1 MGLIDVLEPLIVR
14 VPAVSRPK
22 KHVPFKKKLY
32 WTLGVLLVY
41 FALTNVTVYG
51 VNVQGDLFG
60 QFRSVLAGAQGSI
73 LHLGIGPI
81 VTGAIV
87 MQLLDGS
94 NMLPFDTNEPRGQAL
109 YQGSQKLLVILMSI
123 LTAAPM
129 VASGFLQPAT
139 GMGLPANIM
148 AFVVFAQVAMGGILI
163 LYLDEIV
170 SKWGVGSG
178 VGLFIIAAISQRL
191 VGGIFDWSTTGGVAG
206 IADLSTGLL
215 FRWYQIFSGQYDPG
229 FALTSGDGFL
239 FLMTYG
245 GQILFVLTTVMIF
258 AFVVYAESVRVEIP
272 LSHSRVK
279 GARGRYP
286 VKLIYASVLPLIF
299 VRAIQANLQMFGQ
312 MVYSQMSNPPGWF
325 GVYDQATGQ
334 ATSGLMY
341 YLQPIQS
348 PLDWMWFLPVGPDQA
363 AWQILIRL
371 GVDFAFLTI
380 GGAVFAVFWVET
392 ADMGPDAVAR
402 QIQNS
407 GMQIPG
413 FRQNPAVV
421 EKVMDRYIPQIT
433 VMSGLLL
440 GILAVAA
447 NLLGTIGNVTG
458 MGLLLT
464 VSITYKL
471 YEEIAEEQMMEM
483 HPMMRKMFGEE

>member
-1 MGLIDVLEPLIVR
+1 MGIIDVLEPVIVR
-14 VPAVSRPK
+14 MPSVKRPK

-32 WTLGVLLVY
+32 WTLGVLVLY

-51 VNVQGDLFG
+51 VNVQGNLFG

-81 VTGAIV
+81 VTASIV
-87 MQLLDGS
+87 LQLLDGS
-94 NMLPFDTNEPRGQAL
+94 DMLPINTDEPRGQAL
-109 YQGSQKLLVILMSI
+109 YQGLQKFLVVIMSI

-139 GMGLPANIM
+139 GMGLPPGLM
-148 AFVVFAQVAMGGILI
+148 AWVVFLQVALGGVLI
-163 LYLDEIV
+163 LYLDEII
-170 SKWGVGSG
+170 SQWGVGSG
-178 VGLFIIAAISQRL
+178 VGLFIIAGISQQII
-191 VGGIFDWSTTGGVAG
+191 GGLFDWSTAGGVAG

-215 FRWYQIFSGQYDPG
+215 FRWYQIFSGAYDPG
-229 FALTSGDGFL
+229 FALTSGDGFW

-245 GQILFVLTTVMIF
+245 GQILFVLTTVLIF
-258 AFVVYAESVRVEIP
+258 AIVVYAESVRVEVP

-299 VRAIQANLQMFGQ
+299 VRAIQANIQMFGQ
-312 MVYSQMSNPPGWF
+312 ILYSQGFQPAWF
-325 GVYDQATGQ
+325 AVYDQGQ

-341 YLQPIQS
+341 YLSPINS
-348 PLDWMWFLPVGPDQA
+348 PLDWMWFLPVGPSQEP
-363 AWQILIRL
+363 WQILTRL
-371 GVDFAFLTI
+371 GVDFLVLTA

-392 ADMGPDAVAR
+392 ADMGPDSVA
-402 QIQNS
+402 QNIQQS

-433 VMSGLLL
+433 VMSGILL
-440 GILAVAA
+440 GILAVLA
-447 NLLGTIGNVTG
+447 NVLGTIGNVTG
-458 MGLLLT
+458 LGLLLT
-464 VSITYKL
+464 VSITYKI

-483 HPMMRKMFGEE
+483 HPMMRKVFGDG

>member
-1 MGLIDVLEPLIVR
+1 MGIIDVLEPVIVR
-14 VPAVSRPK
+14 MPSVKRPK

-32 WTLGVLLVY
+32 WTLGVLVLY

-81 VTGAIV
+81 VTASIV
-87 MQLLDGS
+87 LQLLDGS
-94 NMLPFDTNEPRGQAL
+94 DMLPIDTNEPRGQAL
-109 YQGSQKLLVILMSI
+109 YQGLQKLLVVIMSV

-139 GMGLPANIM
+139 GMGLPPSLM
-148 AFVVFAQVAMGGILI
+148 ALVVFLQVALGGVLI
-163 LYLDEIV
+163 LYLDEII
-170 SKWGVGSG
+170 SQWGVGSG
-178 VGLFIIAAISQRL
+178 VGLFIIAGISQQII
-191 VGGIFDWSTTGGVAG
+191 GGLFDWSTEGGPAG

-215 FRWYQIFSGQYDPG
+215 FRWYQIFTGAYDPG
-229 FALTSGDGFL
+229 FALTSGDGFW

-245 GQILFVLTTVMIF
+245 GQILFVLTTVIIF
-258 AFVVYAESVRVEIP
+258 AIVVYAESVRVEVP

-312 MVYSQMSNPPGWF
+312 MIYSQGFQPAWF
-325 GVYDQATGQ
+325 AVYEQGQ

-341 YLQPIQS
+341 YLTPIHS
-348 PLDWMWFLPVGPDQA
+348 PLDWMWWLPVGPDQA

-371 GVDFAFLTI
+371 GVDFLVLTV
-380 GGAVFAVFWVET
+380 GGAIFAVFWVET
-392 ADMGPDAVAR
+392 ADMGPDSVA
-402 QIQNS
+402 QNIQRS

-433 VMSGLLL
+433 VMSGILL
-440 GILAVAA
+440 GVLAVLA
-447 NLLGTIGNVTG
+447 NVLGTIGNVTG
-458 MGLLLT
+458 LGLLLT

-471 YEEIAEEQMMEM
+471 YEEI
-483 HPMMRKMFGEE
+483 

>member
-1 MGLIDVLEPLIVR
+1 MGIINVLEPVIVR
-14 VPAVSRPK
+14 MPGVTRPK

-32 WTLGVLLVY
+32 WTLGVLVLY

-51 VNVQGDLFG
+51 VDVQGDLFG

-81 VTGAIV
+81 VTASIV
-87 MQLLDGS
+87 LQLLDGS
-94 NMLPFDTNEPRGQAL
+94 DMLPIDTNEPRGQAL
-109 YQGSQKLLVILMSI
+109 YQGLQKLLVVIMSVV
-123 LTAAPM
+123 TAAPM
-129 VASGFLQPAT
+129 VASGFLRPAA
-139 GMGLPANIM
+139 GMGLPPGIM
-148 AFVVFAQVAMGGILI
+148 AWVVFLQVALGGVLI
-163 LYLDEIV
+163 LYLDEII

-178 VGLFIIAAISQRL
+178 VGLFIIAGISQQII
-191 VGGIFDWSTTGGVAG
+191 GGLFDWSTAGGAAG

-215 FRWYQIFSGQYDPG
+215 FRWYQIFSGAYDPG
-229 FALTSGDGFL
+229 FALTSGDGFW

-245 GQILFVLTTVMIF
+245 GQILFVLTTVLIF
-258 AFVVYAESVRVEIP
+258 AIVVYAESVRVEVP

-299 VRAIQANLQMFGQ
+299 VRAIQANVQMFGQ
-312 MVYSQMSNPPGWF
+312 IIYSQGFQPAWF
-325 GVYDQATGQ
+325 AVYEQGQ
-334 ATSGLMY
+334 ATSGIMY
-341 YLQPIQS
+341 YLTPIHS
-348 PLDWMWFLPVGPDQA
+348 PLDWMWWLPVGPDQS

-371 GVDFAFLTI
+371 GVDFLVLTI
-380 GGAVFAVFWVET
+380 GGAIFAVFWVET
-392 ADMGPDAVAR
+392 ADMGPDSVAED
-402 QIQNS
+402 IQRS

-433 VMSGLLL
+433 VMSGILL
-440 GILAVAA
+440 GVLAVLA
-447 NLLGTIGNVTG
+447 NVLGTIGNVTG
-458 MGLLLT
+458 LGLLLT
-464 VSITYKL
+464 VSITYKI

-483 HPMMRKMFGEE
+483 HPMMRKVFGDE

>member
-1 MGLIDVLEPLIVR
+1 MGIINVLEPVIVR
-14 VPAVSRPK
+14 MPAVTRPK

-32 WTLGVLLVY
+32 WTLGVLLLY

-51 VNVQGDLFG
+51 VDVQGDLFG

-81 VTGAIV
+81 VTASIV
-87 MQLLDGS
+87 LQLLDGS
-94 NMLPFDTNEPRGQAL
+94 DMLPIDTNEPRGQAL
-109 YQGSQKLLVILMSI
+109 YQGLQKLLVVIMSI

-129 VASGFLQPAT
+129 VASGFLRPAT
-139 GMGLPANIM
+139 GMGLPPSIM
-148 AFVVFAQVAMGGILI
+148 AWVVFLQVALGGVLI
-163 LYLDEIV
+163 LYLDEII
-170 SKWGVGSG
+170 SQWGVGSG
-178 VGLFIIAAISQRL
+178 VGLFIIAGISQQII
-191 VGGIFDWSTTGGVAG
+191 GGLFDWSTTGGVAG

-215 FRWYQIFSGQYDPG
+215 FRWYQIFSGSYDPG
-229 FALTSGDGFL
+229 FALTSGDGFW

-245 GQILFVLTTVMIF
+245 GQILFVLTTLIIF
-258 AFVVYAESVRVEIP
+258 VIVVYAESVRVEVP

-312 MVYSQMSNPPGWF
+312 IIYSQGFQPAWF
-325 GVYDQATGQ
+325 AVYEQGQ
-334 ATSGLMY
+334 ATSGIMY
-341 YLQPIQS
+341 YLTPIHS
-348 PLDWMWFLPVGPDQA
+348 PLDWMWWLPVGPGQEP
-363 AWQILIRL
+363 WQILIRL
-371 GVDFAFLTI
+371 GVDFVFLTA
-380 GGAVFAVFWVET
+380 GGAIFAVFWVET
-392 ADMGPDAVAR
+392 ADMGPDSVA
-402 QIQNS
+402 QNIQQS

-433 VMSGLLL
+433 VMSGILL
-440 GILAVAA
+440 GILAVLA
-447 NLLGTIGNVTG
+447 NVLGTIGNVTG
-458 MGLLLT
+458 LGLLLT

-483 HPMMRKMFGEE
+483 HPMMRKMFGD

>member
-1 MGLIDVLEPLIVR
+1 MGIIDVLEPVIVR
-14 VPAVSRPK
+14 MPSVSRPK

-32 WTLGVLLVY
+32 WTLGVLVLY

-81 VTGAIV
+81 VTASIV
-87 MQLLDGS
+87 LQLLDGS
-94 NMLPFDTNEPRGQAL
+94 DMLPIDTDEPRGQAL
-109 YQGSQKLLVILMSI
+109 YQGLQKLLVVIMSV

-129 VASGFLQPAT
+129 VASGFLQPT
-139 GMGLPANIM
+139 SGMGLPTNVM
-148 AFVVFAQVAMGGILI
+148 AFVVFFQVALGGVII
-163 LYLDEIV
+163 LYLDEII
-170 SKWGVGSG
+170 SQWGVGSG
-178 VGLFIIAAISQRL
+178 VGLFIIAGISQQII
-191 VGGIFDWSTTGGVAG
+191 GGLFDWSTTGGAAG

-215 FRWYQIFSGQYDPG
+215 FRWYQIFAGGYDPG
-229 FALTSGDGFL
+229 FALTSGDGFW

-245 GQILFVLTTVMIF
+245 GQILFVLTTVIIF
-258 AFVVYAESVRVEIP
+258 AVVVYAESVRVEVP

-299 VRAIQANLQMFGQ
+299 VRAIQANVQMFGQ
-312 MVYSQMSNPPGWF
+312 LIYRQGFQPAWFAVYEQGR
-325 GVYDQATGQ
+325 

-341 YLQPIQS
+341 YLTPIHS
-348 PLDWMWFLPVGPDQA
+348 PYDWMWWLPVGPDQA

-371 GVDFAFLTI
+371 GVDFLVLTI
-380 GGAVFAVFWVET
+380 GGAIFAVFWVET
-392 ADMGPDAVAR
+392 ADMGPDSVA
-402 QIQNS
+402 QNIQQS

-433 VMSGLLL
+433 VMSGILL
-440 GILAVAA
+440 GVLAVLA
-447 NLLGTIGNVTG
+447 NVLGTIGNVTG
-458 MGLLLT
+458 LGLLLT
-464 VSITYKL
+464 VSITYKI

-483 HPMMRKMFGEE
+483 HPMMRKVFGDE